1 MEVGQEV
8 QTSSYKLS
16 PGGATY
22 SMVTMVNNILFLEV
36 AKRVNLKISHHKV
49 KRIIT
54 RCGDES

>member
-1 MEVGQEV
+1 M
-8 QTSSYKLS
+8 
-16 PGGATY
+16 Y

-36 AKRVNLKISHHKV
+36 AKRVSLKISHHEV